1 MMTLVKLCGLC
12 SIDDIQYANDACP
25 DMAGMI
31 MAPGFRRSITKELA
45 RSMVGELFD
54 VISSVGVFVDQDL
67 DDVIETARFVGFDM
81 VQLHGL
87 EDEEFI
93 TAVRSSLGI
102 PVIKSFGISEDQ
114 LSLARET
121 SADMVLIDPGRGSG
135 ETFDYSLLN
144 GIGRSIIIAGGLT
157 PDNVGETIRRVRPY
171 GVDTS
176 SGIESEGSKD
186 REKMIR
192 FVSAVRAEDNQLEE
206 ER

>member
-1 MMTLVKLCGLC
+1 MTLVKLCGLR
-12 SIDDIQYANDACP
+12 SIDDIQCANDACP

-31 MAPGFRRSITKELA
+31 MAPGFRRSISKEQA
-45 RSMVGELFD
+45 RRMVGELSD
-54 VISSVGVFVDQDL
+54 DIRSVGVFVDQDL
-67 DDVIETARFVGFDM
+67 DDVIETARFVGFNM
-81 VQLHGL
+81 VQLHGS
-87 EDEEFI
+87 EDEEYI

-102 PVIKSFGISEDQ
+102 PVIKSFGLSEGQ

-135 ETFDYSLLN
+135 EAFDYSLLN

>member
-1 MMTLVKLCGLC
+1 MTLVKLCGLR
-12 SIDDIQYANDACP
+12 SIDDIQYANDACT

-81 VQLHGL
+81 VQLHGS
-87 EDEEFI
+87 EDEEYI

-102 PVIKSFGISEDQ
+102 PVIKSFGISEGQ

-135 ETFDYSLLN
+135 EAFDYSLLN

>member
-1 MMTLVKLCGLC
+1 M
-12 SIDDIQYANDACP
+12 
-25 DMAGMI
+25 
-31 MAPGFRRSITKELA
+31 
-45 RSMVGELFD
+45 
-54 VISSVGVFVDQDL
+54 
-67 DDVIETARFVGFDM
+67 
-81 VQLHGL
+81 
-87 EDEEFI
+87 
-93 TAVRSSLGI
+93 
-102 PVIKSFGISEDQ
+102 
-114 LSLARET
+114 SLARET

-135 ETFDYSLLN
+135 EAFDYSLLN

-186 REKMIR
+186 IEKMIR